1 MINNEQ
7 LVRDAMQTI
16 WNECDVSRV
25 SEFYSDNFE
34 ADYPH
39 TDWGN
44 GLEGLCNLA
53 TQVHKDLPGYTE
65 HIEQLIDAGD
75 KIVVVLSISGSHP
88 ESGDKISFRD
98 VTILTIKD
106 GKIINQTGVGDLLT
120 LYEKLNMITIA
131 ANKQE

>member
-1 MINNEQ
+1 MTKNEQ
-7 LVRDAMQTI
+7 LVRNAMQTI
-16 WNECDVSRV
+16 WNECDVSKV

-53 TQVHKDLPGYTE
+53 TQVHNDLPGYTE

-75 KIVVVLSISGSHP
+75 KIVVVLSIRGLHP
-88 ESGDKISFRD
+88 VSGDEISFRD
-98 VTILTIKD
+98 VTVLTIKD
-106 GKIINQTGVGDLLT
+106 GRIFNQKGVGDLLT

-131 ANKQE
+131 ANNQE

>member
-53 TQVHKDLPGYTE
+53 TQVHNDLSRYTE

-75 KIVVVLSISGSHP
+75 KIVVVLSIRGLHP
-88 ESGDKISFRD
+88 VSGDEISFRD
-98 VTILTIKD
+98 VTVLTIKD
-106 GKIINQTGVGDLLT
+106 EKIVNQTGVGDLLT
-120 LYEKLNMITIA
+120 LYEKLNMITIN
-131 ANKQE
+131 ANNQK

>member
-1 MINNEQ
+1 MTKNEQ
-7 LVRDAMQTI
+7 LVRDAMQII

-53 TQVHKDLPGYTE
+53 TQVHSDLPGYTE
-65 HIEQLIDAGD
+65 NIEQLIDAGD
-75 KIVVVLSISGSHP
+75 KIVVVLLISGSHP
-88 ESGDKISFRD
+88 VSGDEISFRD
-98 VTILTIKD
+98 VTVLTIKD
-106 GKIINQTGVGDLLT
+106 DKIVNQRGVGDLLT
-120 LYEKLNMITIA
+120 LYEKLNMITLTSNA
-131 ANKQE
+131 Q

>member
-1 MINNEQ
+1 MTKNEQ
-7 LVRDAMQTI
+7 LVRDAMRII
-16 WNECDVSRV
+16 WNECDISRV
-25 SEFYSDNFE
+25 SEFYSDDFE

-44 GLEGLCNLA
+44 GLEGLSNLA
-53 TQVHKDLPGYTE
+53 TQVHNDLSGYTE

-88 ESGDKISFRD
+88 VSGDEISFRD

-106 GKIINQTGVGDLLT
+106 GKIVNQTGVGDLLT

-131 ANKQE
+131 ANNQE

>member
-1 MINNEQ
+1 MTKNEQ
-7 LVRDAMQTI
+7 LVRDAMQII

-53 TQVHKDLPGYTE
+53 TQVHSDLPCYTE

-75 KIVVVLSISGSHP
+75 KIVVVLLISGSHP
-88 ESGDKISFRD
+88 VSGDEISFRD
-98 VTILTIKD
+98 VTVLTIKD
-106 GKIINQTGVGDLLT
+106 GKIVNQRGVGDLLT
-120 LYEKLNMITIA
+120 LYEKLNMITLTS
-131 ANKQE
+131 NTQ

>member
-1 MINNEQ
+1 MTKNEQ
-7 LVRDAMQTI
+7 LVRDAMQII

-25 SEFYSDNFE
+25 NEFYSDDFE

-53 TQVHKDLPGYTE
+53 TQVHSDLPGYTE
-65 HIEQLIDAGD
+65 NIDQLIDAGD

-88 ESGDKISFRD
+88 ASGDEISFRD
-98 VTILTIKD
+98 VTVLTIKD
-106 GKIINQTGVGDLLT
+106 GKIVNQRGVGDLLT
-120 LYEKLNMITIA
+120 LYEKLNMITLA
-131 ANKQE
+131 SNA

>member
-1 MINNEQ
+1 MCI
-7 LVRDAMQTI
+7 RD
-16 WNECDVSRV
+16 RV

-44 GLEGLCNLA
+44 GLEGISNLA
-53 TQVHKDLPGYTE
+53 TQVHNDLPGYTE

-88 ESGDKISFRD
+88 VSGDEISFRD

-106 GKIINQTGVGDLLT
+106 GKIINQTGVEDLLT
-120 LYEKLNMITIA
+120 PIKSLI
-131 ANKQE
+131 

>member
-1 MINNEQ
+1 MTKNEQ
-7 LVRDAMQTI
+7 LVRDAMQII

-53 TQVHKDLPGYTE
+53 TQVHSDLPGYTE
-65 HIEQLIDAGD
+65 NIEQLIDAGD
-75 KIVVVLSISGSHP
+75 KIVVVLLISGSHP
-88 ESGDKISFRD
+88 VSGDEISFRD
-98 VTILTIKD
+98 VTVLTIKD
-106 GKIINQTGVGDLLT
+106 GKIVNQRGVGDLLT
-120 LYEKLNMITIA
+120 LYEKLNMITLTS
-131 ANKQE
+131 NTQ

>member
-1 MINNEQ
+1 MTKNEQ
-7 LVRDAMQTI
+7 LVRDAMRII
-16 WNECDVSRV
+16 WNECDISRV
-25 SEFYSDNFE
+25 SEFYSDDFE

-44 GLEGLCNLA
+44 GLEGLSNLA
-53 TQVHKDLPGYTE
+53 TQVHNDLSDYTE

-131 ANKQE
+131 ANKQK